1 MARCGLGLPEFLAED
16 PSSAS
21 TRRPRFAGTRPDGG
35 RMEAARAEGVPAVA
49 DASSSRLAR
58 AASQM
63 AGIGDAFQRTQDV
76 RLAAKR
82 RGQPKSAGPCACSRG
97 WSPRGGPEGRR
108 MAGEWQANGRRSAS
122 PGRDSFLRIA
132 PGPPGSASA
141 LSSGASA
148 GSRRQPFAC
157 PSGRLLGGVSSEGV
171 FGGGMAARCCF
182 CMAGCAPFAWLPAP
196 SAWRRASPALA
207 MDVARL
213 LACAWSCLA
222 IASGKKTC
230 FCGDHGS

>member
-1 MARCGLGLPEFLAED
+1 MRL
-16 PSSAS
+16 
-21 TRRPRFAGTRPDGG
+21 
-35 RMEAARAEGVPAVA
+35 
-49 DASSSRLAR
+49 SSRQGIAWSLGEGKGAAPGCAPAAGSHGRSAIGALLSVEASQRAQGHAPVR
-58 AASQM
+58 AAG
-63 AGIGDAFQRTQDV
+63 ALEADRKDGEWPAN
-76 RLAAKR
+76 
-82 RGQPKSAGPCACSRG
+82 
-97 WSPRGGPEGRR
+97 GRQ
-108 MAGEWQANGRRSAS
+108 MAGEWPANGRRSAS
-122 PGRDSFLRIA
+122 LGRDSFLRIA

-141 LSSGASA
+141 LSSSASA